1 MDDIREIALVA
12 DTETTGLELSTAH
25 ICQLGVVLVEA
36 ADDGP
41 GFQLNGKQSL
51 RSTELLMYLNPGVP
65 IPESSTE
72 VHGITDAKV
81 QYAMA
86 EATGLMWFGRV
97 LGDYLELKDTH
108 DVFLVTYNGE
118 RYDMPLIERL
128 AREYGL
134 ESPHVWDF
142 KHIDLFPL
150 VQRLD
155 PAGRHKLGEAWEDM
169 MERPAEGAHDAAADC
184 HMVADL
190 LDAIM
195 EAQGYTTLTELHDWA
210 TTGIPYEIM
219 PFSKKYKGM
228 ALPDVPTG
236 FLNWLVKNTEP
247 ADMSRDLR
255 ATLLKYLGKGGTDE

>member
-1 MDDIREIALVA
+1 MDDIREIALIA
-12 DTETTGLELSTAH
+12 DTETTSLDLAVSH
-25 ICQLGVVLVEA
+25 ICQLGVVLCEA

-51 RSTELLMYLNPGVP
+51 RSTELLMYLNPGVE

-72 VHGITDAKV
+72 VHGITDAQVKF
-81 QYAMA
+81 AMA
-86 EATGLMWFGRV
+86 EATGLVWFGKV
-97 LGDYLELKDTH
+97 LADYLELRETH
-108 DVFLVTYNGE
+108 EVFLVTYNGE

-128 AREYGL
+128 AREYGID
-134 ESPHVWDF
+134 SPHVWDF

-195 EAQGYTTLTELHDWA
+195 EAQEYTSLSELYDWA
-210 TTGIPYEIM
+210 TTGTPFVTM
-219 PFSKKYKGM
+219 PFGKHKGM
-228 ALPDVPTG
+228 PIEEVPTG
-236 FLNWLVKNTEP
+236 YLNWLFKNTEP

-255 ATLLKYLGKGGTDE
+255 ATLIKYLGKGGTDE

>member
-1 MDDIREIALVA
+1 MDDIREIALIV
-12 DTETTGLELSTAH
+12 DTETTSLDIPTAH
-25 ICQLGVVLVEA
+25 ICQLGVVLAEA
-36 ADDGP
+36 EDDGP

-51 RSTELLMYLNPGVP
+51 RSTELLMLLNPGVE

-72 VHGITDAKV
+72 VHGITDRHVK
-81 QYAMA
+81 YAMH
-86 EATGLMWFGRV
+86 ESLGLKWFGQL
-97 LGDYLELKDTH
+97 LGEYLKLNETH

-118 RYDMPLIERL
+118 RYDMPLVERL

-195 EAQGYTTLTELHDWA
+195 EAQGYTSLTELYDWA
-210 TTGIPYEIM
+210 TTGIAYEVM
-219 PFSKKYKGM
+219 PFGKHKTM
-228 ALPDVPTG
+228 ALEDVPSG
-236 FLNWLVKNTEP
+236 YLNWLFKNTEP

-255 ATLLKYLGKGGTDE
+255 ATLLKYLGKGATDE

>member
-1 MDDIREIALVA
+1 MDDIREIALLA
-12 DTETTGLELSTAH
+12 DTETTGLDLATAH
-25 ICQLGVVLVEA
+25 ICQLGVVLCEA

-51 RSTELLMYLNPGVP
+51 RSTELLMYLNPGVE
-65 IPESSTE
+65 IPESSTAI
-72 VHGITDAKV
+72 HGITDAKV
-81 QYAMA
+81 KYAMD
-86 EATGLMWFGRV
+86 ESTGLTWLGKV
-97 LGDYLELKDTH
+97 LADYLSMQETH
-108 DVFLVTYNGE
+108 EVFLVTYNGE

-128 AREYGL
+128 AREYGI

-195 EAQGYTTLTELHDWA
+195 EAQEYTSLSELYDWA
-210 TTGIPYEIM
+210 TTGIPFVTM
-219 PFSKKYKGM
+219 PFGKHKGM
-228 ALPDVPTG
+228 AIEDVPTG
-236 FLNWLVKNTEP
+236 YLNWLFKNTEP

-255 ATLLKYLGKGGTDE
+255 ATLLKYLGKGATDE